1 MMSERSDS
9 DAMNP
14 YQAPEAALT
23 EVASA
28 EIEHAMR
35 LRAEFVRE
43 ERNVRSVAWLNILF
57 AAIVGISTAETA
69 AEPMQSSWNFA
80 RIRVMAPIII
90 IYGSSLIWLNLW
102 IWYSLRRLSPIARWA
117 AIIQAIGGILIG
129 FVVAGFLIAQG
140 DSLALALIA
149 FLLISMTP
157 FLFLYVL
164 ISKRARM
171 LFEQEYQDAMK
182 LMHYRRL
189 DRQQIHFH

>member
-1 MMSERSDS
+1 
-9 DAMNP
+9 MNP